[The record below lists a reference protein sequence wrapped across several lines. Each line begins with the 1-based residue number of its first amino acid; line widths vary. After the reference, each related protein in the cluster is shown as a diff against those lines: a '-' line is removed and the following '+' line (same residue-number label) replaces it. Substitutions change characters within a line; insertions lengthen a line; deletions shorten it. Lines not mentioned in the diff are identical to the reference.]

1 MFAGK
6 SDILLKMLRPERMTS
21 TSIICVKKDVEQIL
35 ESLNSF
41 GEFHIEQ
48 TSQDNEGLAEYNVSI
63 QKVEESLANVKVLI
77 DELVQEKSSPLDIFK
92 LSQQNKIQVT
102 AENWQALLE
111 ATSQEILALKKET
124 DSLNEE
130 ISCIQEK
137 TEQHNFT
144 KDMLGRLSLMGV
156 DLAAMEELK
165 LIYVATASVPT
176 KNFSGL
182 ETALAGLPIF
192 INRCALTKEVSFV
205 CLAIPTKHQAEI
217 EKILRTY
224 HAEVFHIPKELPHDL
239 TLALK
244 EVNGRLKENTEKEKA
259 LCTSLKKLGEENK
272 DTLASL
278 KEISEN
284 ILSLLQAEIKFLRSG
299 RLATVKGFVPQKKF
313 HDLRE
318 KVSGMMDGKV
328 LVLENEVIE
337 SKDPPTK
344 VSNNRFVRPFGELT
358 KLYGLP
364 HYDEVDPTP
373 LMAITFPII
382 FGLMFGDLGHGL
394 VLLFGGLIVG
404 LLIKGNRAIKN
415 VCYIMAACGAAAS
428 VAGLVFGEAFGQPL
442 PWGPLWINPTENP
455 TVNVFTFLV
464 FSLFVGIIQ
473 IISGIV
479 LEMTNFALKHQYI
492 DSILTSV
499 PKIGFYVGGVY
510 LIAVYQLNFG
520 AWLSGP
526 ILLPLIPFI
535 VLVAGKPLYLS
546 VAKPTSHH
554 GDEHAEQDTLSGR
567 LFEGGDLVTRLL
579 SNTISYSRI
588 LALLMAHWA
597 LLLVTYTVAD
607 LVNPVGSTSILTLIL
622 AGIVVVGGNIF
633 VLALEGLIVFIHTL
647 RLHFYEW
654 FSKFYQGTGTEFNP
668 FKQKSSHTIMI
679 LKRKETA
686 KEP

>member
-48 TSQDNEGLAEYNVSI
+48 TAQDNAGLTEYNMSI
-63 QKVEESLANVKVLI
+63 QKVEGLLADINALI
-77 DELVQEKSSPLDIFK
+77 NQLVQEKSSPLGIFK
-92 LSQQNKIQVT
+92 LIEQNKVLVT
-102 AENWQALLE
+102 AENWQDLLE
-111 ATSQEILALKKET
+111 NNSKEILSFKKET
-124 DSLNEE
+124 DNLNKE
-130 ISCIQEK
+130 ISSIQEK
-137 TEQHNFT
+137 TEQLNHT
-144 KDMLGRLSLMGV
+144 KDMLGRLCLMGV
-156 DLAAMEELK
+156 DLAALEEFK

-182 ETALAGLPIF
+182 ETALAGFPIF
-192 INRCALTKEVSFV
+192 INRCALTKEVSFL
-205 CLAIPTKHQAEI
+205 CLAIPIKYQTEI

-239 TLALK
+239 ILAQK
-244 EVNGRLKENTEKEKA
+244 EVNQQLKENNDKEKV

-272 DTLASL
+272 DSFASL
-278 KEISEN
+278 KETSEN
-284 ILSLLQAEIKFLRSG
+284 ILILLQAERKILQSG

-313 HDLRE
+313 LE
-318 KVSGMMDGKV
+318 LKKQVSGMMDGKV
-328 LVLENEVIE
+328 LVLENDVVE
-337 SKDPPTK
+337 SQDPPTK

-364 HYDEVDPTP
+364 HYDELDPTP

-415 VCYIMAACGAAAS
+415 VCYIMAACGAAAAI
-428 VAGLVFGEAFGQPL
+428 AGLAFGEAFGQPL
-442 PWGPLWINPTENP
+442 YWGPLWINPTEDI
-455 TVNVFTFLV
+455 FTFL
-464 FSLFVGIIQ
+464 LFTLVVGIIQ

-492 DSILTSV
+492 DSILTSA
-499 PKIGFYVGGVY
+499 PKIAFYLGGVY
-510 LIAVYQLNFG
+510 LIAAYQLNFG

-535 VLVAGKPLYLS
+535 VLVTGKPLYLLLTKS
-546 VAKPTSHH
+546 KSHH
-554 GDEHAEQDTLSGR
+554 GGEHSEQDTLSGR

-597 LLLVTYTVAD
+597 LLLVTYTVAAQ
-607 LVNPVGSTSILTLIL
+607 VNPEGSTSILTLIL
-622 AGIVVVGGNIF
+622 SGIVIVGGNLF

-668 FKQKSSHTIMI
+668 FKQKFSHTIMT
-679 LKRKETA
+679 LKI
-686 KEP
+686 KEPEKQP

>member
-35 ESLNSF
+35 ESLNIF

-48 TSQDNEGLAEYNVSI
+48 TAQDNAGLSEYNVSI
-63 QKVEESLANVKVLI
+63 QKVEESLADVNVLI
-77 DELVQEKSSPLDIFK
+77 NQLVQEKSSPLGIFK
-92 LSQQNKIQVT
+92 LPQQNKIQVT

-111 ATSQEILALKKET
+111 ATGQKISVFKKET

-137 TEQHNFT
+137 TEQLNFT
-144 KDMLGRLSLMGV
+144 KDMLGRLSIMDV

-205 CLAIPTKHQAEI
+205 CLAIPTKYKAEI

-239 TLALK
+239 TLAQK
-244 EVNGRLKENTEKEKA
+244 EVNKQLKENTDREKA

-272 DTLASL
+272 DTFASL
-278 KEISEN
+278 KETSEN
-284 ILSLLQAEIKFLRSG
+284 ILTLLQAERNILQSG

-313 HDLRE
+313 HELKE
-318 KVSGMMDGKV
+318 SVSGMMDGKV
-328 LVLENEVIE
+328 LVLENDVVETQN
-337 SKDPPTK
+337 PPTK
-344 VSNNRFVRPFGELT
+344 VSNNRFVRPFGEIT

-364 HYDEVDPTP
+364 HYGEVDPTP

-404 LLIKGNRAIKN
+404 LLIKGNRSIKN

-428 VAGLVFGEAFGQPL
+428 VAGLVFGEAFGKSL

-455 TVNVFTFLV
+455 AVNVFTFLI
-464 FSLFVGIIQ
+464 FSLSVGIIQ

-479 LEMTNFALKHQYI
+479 LEMSNFALKHQYI
-492 DSILTSV
+492 DSILTSA
-499 PKIGFYVGGVY
+499 PKIAFYLGGVY

-520 AWLSGP
+520 AWFAGP

-535 VLVAGKPLYLS
+535 VLIVGKPLYLLA
-546 VAKPTSHH
+546 AKPKSHH
-554 GDEHAEQDTLSGR
+554 GTEHAEQDTFSGR

-588 LALLMAHWA
+588 LGLLMAHWA
-597 LLLVTYTVAD
+597 LLLVTYTIAD
-607 LVNPVGSTSILTLIL
+607 LVNPSSSTLNLIL
-622 AGIVVVGGNIF
+622 AGIVIVGGNIF

-654 FSKFYQGTGTEFNP
+654 FSKFYLGTGIEFNP
-668 FKQKSSHTIMI
+668 FKQKFNHTNMT
-679 LKRKETA
+679 LKRKDTA
-686 KEP
+686 KQP

>member
-48 TSQDNEGLAEYNVSI
+48 TAQDNAGLTEYNMSIQNVEGL
-63 QKVEESLANVKVLI
+63 LADINVLI
-77 DELVQEKSSPLDIFK
+77 NQLVQEKTSPLGIFK
-92 LSQQNKIQVT
+92 LPQQNKVLVT
-102 AENWQALLE
+102 AENWQDLLE
-111 ATSQEILALKKET
+111 TNSKEILAFKKEI
-124 DSLNEE
+124 DNLNKE
-130 ISCIQEK
+130 ISSIQEK
-137 TEQHNFT
+137 TDQLNHT
-144 KDMLGRLSLMGV
+144 KDMLGRLCLMGV
-156 DLAAMEELK
+156 DLAALEEFK
-165 LIYVATASVPT
+165 LIYIATASVPT

-182 ETALAGLPIF
+182 ETALAGFPIF
-192 INRCALTKEVSFV
+192 INRCALTKEVSFL
-205 CLAIPTKHQAEI
+205 CLAIPIKYQTEI

-239 TLALK
+239 ILAQK
-244 EVNGRLKENTEKEKA
+244 EVNQQLKENNDKEKV

-272 DTLASL
+272 DSFESL
-278 KEISEN
+278 KETSEN
-284 ILSLLQAEIKFLRSG
+284 ILILLQAERKILQSG

-313 HDLRE
+313 LE
-318 KVSGMMDGKV
+318 LKKQVSGMMDGKV
-328 LVLENEVIE
+328 LVLENEVVE
-337 SKDPPTK
+337 FQDPPTK
-344 VSNNRFVRPFGELT
+344 VTNNRFVRPFGELT

-364 HYDEVDPTP
+364 HYDEVDPTAV
-373 LMAITFPII
+373 MAITFPII

-404 LLIKGNRAIKN
+404 LLIKGNRSIKN
-415 VCYIMAACGAAAS
+415 VCYIMAACGAAAC

-464 FSLFVGIIQ
+464 FSFFVGIIQ

-479 LEMTNFALKHQYI
+479 LEMTNFALKHQYV

-499 PKIGFYVGGVY
+499 PKIAFYLGGVY

-520 AWLSGP
+520 AWFSGP
-526 ILLPLIPFI
+526 ILFPLIPFI
-535 VLVAGKPLYLS
+535 VLVAGKPLYLF
-546 VAKPTSHH
+546 VAKPKSH
-554 GDEHAEQDTLSGR
+554 GGEHAEQDTLSGR

-607 LVNPVGSTSILTLIL
+607 LVNPAGSTSIIGLIL
-622 AGIVVVGGNIF
+622 AGVVVVGGNIF

-654 FSKFYQGTGTEFNP
+654 FSKLYEGTGTEFNP
-668 FKQKSSHTIMI
+668 YKQKFSHTIMTI
-679 LKRKETA
+679 KRKEIA
-686 KEP
+686 KQP

>member
-1 MFAGK
+1 
-6 SDILLKMLRPERMTS
+6 MTS

-35 ESLNSF
+35 ASLNSF

-48 TSQDNEGLAEYNVSI
+48 TAQDNAGLTEYNASI
-63 QKVEESLANVKVLI
+63 QKVEESLADVNVLI
-77 DELVQEKSSPLDIFK
+77 NQLVQEKSSPLGIFK
-92 LSQQNKIQVT
+92 LQLQNKIQVT
-102 AENWQALLE
+102 AENWQNLLE
-111 ATSQEILALKKET
+111 DNSQKILAFKKEN

-137 TEQHNFT
+137 TEQLNYT

-176 KNFSGL
+176 KNFNGL
-182 ETALAGLPIF
+182 ETAVSGLPIF
-192 INRCALTKEVSFV
+192 INRCALTKEVSFL
-205 CLAIPTKHQAEI
+205 CLAIPTKYQAEI

-224 HAEVFHIPKELPHDL
+224 HAEVFHAPKELPHDL
-239 TLALK
+239 TLAQK
-244 EVNGRLKENTEKEKA
+244 EVNKHLKENTDKEKA
-259 LCTSLKKLGEENK
+259 LCITLKELGEENK
-272 DTLASL
+272 DIFASL
-278 KEISEN
+278 KEVSEN
-284 ILSLLQAEIKFLRSG
+284 ILTLLQAERKILQSG

-313 HDLRE
+313 QELKE
-318 KVSGMMDGKV
+318 KVFGMMDGKV
-328 LVLENEVIE
+328 LVLENEVGE
-337 SKDPPTK
+337 SQDPPTK
-344 VSNNRFVRPFGELT
+344 VSNNRFIRPFGELT

-394 VLLFGGLIVG
+394 VLLFGGLILG
-404 LLIKGNRAIKN
+404 LLIKGNRSIKN
-415 VCYIMAACGAAAS
+415 VCYIMAACGTAAS

-464 FSLFVGIIQ
+464 FTLFVGIIQ

-499 PKIGFYVGGVY
+499 PKIAFYLGGVY

-520 AWLSGP
+520 AWFSGP

-535 VLVAGKPLYLS
+535 VLVAGKPLYLL
-546 VAKPTSHH
+546 VAKPKSHH
-554 GDEHAEQDTLSGR
+554 GGKHAEQDSLSGR

-607 LVNPVGSTSILTLIL
+607 LVNPVGSTSILNLIF
-622 AGIVVVGGNIF
+622 AGIVIVGGNIF

-668 FKQKSSHTIMI
+668 FKQKFSHTII
-679 LKRKETA
+679 TPKRKETG
-686 KEP
+686 KQT

>member
-1 MFAGK
+1 M
-6 SDILLKMLRPERMTS
+6 
-21 TSIICVKKDVEQIL
+21 EQIL

-48 TSQDNEGLAEYNVSI
+48 TAQDNVGLTEYNMSI
-63 QKVEESLANVKVLI
+63 QKVEGLLADVNALI
-77 DELVQEKSSPLDIFK
+77 NQLVQEKTSPLGIFK
-92 LSQQNKIQVT
+92 LPQQNKVLVT
-102 AENWQALLE
+102 AENWQDLLE
-111 ATSQEILALKKET
+111 TNSKEILAFKKET
-124 DSLNEE
+124 DNLNKE
-130 ISCIQEK
+130 ISSIQEK
-137 TEQHNFT
+137 TEQLNHT
-144 KDMLGRLSLMGV
+144 KDMLGRLCLMGV
-156 DLAAMEELK
+156 DLAALEEFK

-182 ETALAGLPIF
+182 ETALAGFPIF
-192 INRCALTKEVSFV
+192 INRCALTKEVSFL
-205 CLAIPTKHQAEI
+205 CLAIPIKYQTEI

-239 TLALK
+239 ILAQK
-244 EVNGRLKENTEKEKA
+244 EVNQQLKENNDKEKV

-272 DTLASL
+272 DSFASL
-278 KEISEN
+278 KETSEN
-284 ILSLLQAEIKFLRSG
+284 ILILLQAERKILQSG

-313 HDLRE
+313 LE
-318 KVSGMMDGKV
+318 LKKQVSGMMDGKV
-328 LVLENEVIE
+328 LVLENDVVE
-337 SKDPPTK
+337 SQDPPTK

-364 HYDEVDPTP
+364 HYDELDPTP

-415 VCYIMAACGAAAS
+415 VCYIMAACGAAAA
-428 VAGLVFGEAFGQPL
+428 VAGLAFGEAFGQPL
-442 PWGPLWINPTENP
+442 DWGPLWINPTENI
-455 TVNVFTFLV
+455 FTFL
-464 FSLFVGIIQ
+464 LFTLIVGIIQ

-492 DSILTSV
+492 DSILTSA
-499 PKIGFYVGGVY
+499 PKIAFYLGGVY
-510 LIAVYQLNFG
+510 LIAAYQLNFG
-520 AWLSGP
+520 AWFSGP

-535 VLVAGKPLYLS
+535 VLVTGKPLYLLLTKS
-546 VAKPTSHH
+546 KSH
-554 GDEHAEQDTLSGR
+554 GDEHSEQDTLSGR

-597 LLLVTYTVAD
+597 LLLVTYTVAAQ
-607 LVNPVGSTSILTLIL
+607 VHPEGSTSILTLIL
-622 AGIVVVGGNIF
+622 SGIVIVGGNLF

-668 FKQKSSHTIMI
+668 FKQKFSHTII
-679 LKRKETA
+679 TLKT
-686 KEP
+686 KEPKKQP